1 MHLKILILLVLMA
14 VSSTAIADNPRVKA
28 LIKEGLRIFD
38 NEQYSEA
45 TEYFTKALSLEP
57 KSAEAHYYLGECYRH
72 LFEYEKAAPQYQ
84 LTIAG
89 DSTAF
94 PLAHFYVALTQKQAG
109 QYRTAFRSFNDFLD
123 FAQRH
128 DFKQEKRWVNQAEN
142 EIQGILFV
150 YELGAKPQGNFSL
163 MRLPYPINS
172 DYNDYAAQTYRHD
185 SSVVLSSARPT
196 SKGSIYD
203 EKYGEYLGDHF
214 VYEKQQQWVD
224 QTSHYQ
230 LDKLNTKLNEG
241 TGAFN
246 AAGDQFFF
254 TGCYQEGVCQIYIS
268 QRIGQ
273 QWSAPQA
280 LPQEI
285 NASNFSSKHP
295 ALSPDGNTLYFSSD
309 RPGGQGMNDI
319 WKSERKQDTW
329 QPAVNVGSINTE
341 QNEVSPY
348 YYAPEKQLLFASN
361 GHIGMG
367 GYDLFFADVSA
378 APSTVTN
385 AGYPFNSHKD
395 DLYFHLGD
403 QRGFLTSN
411 RANQDGNFDIYSF
424 LISTDDINLVAF
436 ANSRQQTDWYET
448 QFTFSQTFDGK
459 DRAFYEQLPLEEKQ
473 QVKQY
478 IEHVAFQQSLS
489 KYEAQ
494 SEAQRMEYEKLSPAE
509 QETVQ
514 RLVVAKK
521 QFLLENTADQLSS
534 EDQLYYES
542 LPDREK
548 EKIDQIV
555 NTRLFTLLSQEEA
568 AGSGDEAYFYESL
581 SAQEKEIVSG
591 AVRKQQKFYQKSL
604 EEQSTLADIF
614 HYQSLTPEEKEQIE
628 VLART
633 RSFALNLKEKTS
645 LPKETQFFYEKLSEE
660 NQASIKRM
668 AEARFQFLT
677 KGTQQAL
684 LPEDYQFLATLSL
697 QEKEQVQQMVDHH
710 IERLYFLRSQD
721 DPLIHR
727 TYDYEQ
733 LPTQEKA
740 QLERLIQA
748 RKLTFK
754 IAQPVNEYSGFDLGK
769 IADALPEKVSIRGRF
784 KSKPSIDLTKQLTI
798 YDHRQDTTIH
808 ARRDGEKGFVFDN
821 VDYHQNLQISF
832 SGVTRTFTQLPQ
844 DEIAELAITVLQD
857 TIIQETFDNIYFD
870 TNKYFIVDSAK
881 HVLDSLAAFHH
892 KYPDVIIQIKAFAD
906 STGTDAYNMRLSKQR
921 AQSIISYLAQ
931 HKVNVRSIQPIPM
944 GAEKSHDLNHSR
956 RVEFD
961 ILGVSAS
968 YNPTR
973 EVYVIQSEPNLAEI
987 ARQYQVPLEKLI
999 EWNGGK
1005 RVIEPYTPIK
1015 IMAKRK

>member
-14 VSSTAIADNPRVKA
+14 INSMAIADNPRAKA

-45 TEYFTKALSLEP
+45 TEYFTKALSLAPE
-57 KSAEAHYYLGECYRH
+57 SAEAHYYLGECYRH

-84 LTIAG
+84 LAIAS

-109 QYRTAFRSFNDFLD
+109 QYRTAFRSFNNFLT

-128 DFKQEKRWVNQAEN
+128 RFKQEERWVGQAEK

-163 MRLPYPINS
+163 ARLPYPINS

-185 SSVVLSSARPT
+185 SSMVLSSARPT

-203 EKYGEYLGDHF
+203 EKFGEFLGDHF
-214 VYEKQQQWVD
+214 VYEKQQQWVE

-230 LDKLNTKLNEG
+230 VDKLNTKLNEG
-241 TGAFN
+241 TGVFN

-254 TGCYQEGVCQIYIS
+254 TGCYEEGACQIYVS
-268 QRIGQ
+268 QRVGQ
-273 QWSAPQA
+273 QWSTPQA

-285 NASNFSSKHP
+285 NVPNFSTKHP
-295 ALSPDGNTLYFSSD
+295 ALTPDGNTLYFTSD

-319 WKSERKQDTW
+319 WRSERKQGSW
-329 QPAVNVGSINTE
+329 QPAVNVGPIINTE

-348 YYAPEKQLLFASN
+348 YYDAEKHLLFASD

-367 GYDLFFADVSA
+367 GYDLFFADMRKTS
-378 APSTVTN
+378 PSTVTN

-424 LISTDDINLVAF
+424 LISTQDINLVAF

-448 QFTFSQTFDGK
+448 QFTFSEAFDKK
-459 DRAFYEQLPLEEKQ
+459 DRAFYEQLPLKEKQ

-478 IEHVAFQQSLS
+478 IERVAFRQSLS
-489 KYEAQ
+489 KYEGQ

-521 QFLLENTADQLSS
+521 QFLLENTDAQLSS
-534 EDQLYYES
+534 EDQLYYEN
-542 LPDREK
+542 LPERER
-548 EKIDQIV
+548 EKIDQMV
-555 NTRLFTLLSQEEA
+555 NTKLFTLLSQET
-568 AGSGDEAYFYESL
+568 AGSEDEAYFYESL

-604 EEQSTLADIF
+604 EEQATLADIF
-614 HYQSLTPEEKEQIE
+614 HYQSLSQEEKEQIE

-633 RSFALNLKEKTS
+633 RSFALKEKTT
-645 LPKETQFFYEKLSEE
+645 LPEEARFFYEKLSEE
-660 NQASIKRM
+660 SQTSIERM
-668 AEARFQFLT
+668 AEARLRFLT
-677 KGTQQAL
+677 KGTQQSL

-697 QEKEQVQQMVDHH
+697 QEKEQLQQVIDHR
-710 IERLYFLRSQD
+710 IERLYFLKSKDEQ
-721 DPLIHR
+721 LLHLS
-727 TYDYEQ
+727 YDYEQ

-740 QLERLIQA
+740 QLERLVQA
-748 RKLTFK
+748 KKLTFK
-754 IAQPVNEYSGFDLGK
+754 IAQPVNKYSGFDLGK
-769 IADALPEKVSIRGRF
+769 IADASPEKVSIRGRF
-784 KSKPSIDLTKQLTI
+784 KSKPSIDVATQLVI
-798 YDHRQDTTIH
+798 HDHQQGTTIH
-808 ARRDGEKGFVFDN
+808 ASRDGEKGFVFEN
-821 VDYHQNLQISF
+821 IDYHQNLQISF
-832 SGVTRTFTQLPQ
+832 NGITKTFLELPQ
-844 DEIAELAITVLQD
+844 DEIAELAIAVLQD

-870 TNKYFIVDSAK
+870 TNKYLIVDSAK
-881 HVLDSLAAFHH
+881 HVLDSLAVFHH

-921 AQSIISYLAQ
+921 AQSIISYLTQ
-931 HKVNVRSIQPIPM
+931 RKVNVQSIQPLPM
-944 GAEKSHDLNHSR
+944 GAEKSHDLNYSR

-973 EVYVIQSEPNLAEI
+973 EVYVIQSEPNLTEI

>member
-1 MHLKILILLVLMA
+1 MHLKILIFLVLMA
-14 VSSTAIADNPRVKA
+14 VNSMAVADNPRVKA

-45 TEYFTKALSLEP
+45 TEYFTKALSIEP
-57 KSAEAHYYLGECYRH
+57 ANAEAHYYLGECYRH

-84 LTIAG
+84 LAVAD

-94 PLAHFYVALTQKQAG
+94 PLAHFYIALTQKQAG
-109 QYRTAFRSFNDFLD
+109 QYRTAFRSFNDFLA
-123 FAQRH
+123 FAQRY
-128 DFKQEKRWVNQAEN
+128 DFKQEKRWVNQAEK

-214 VYEKQQQWVD
+214 VYEKQQQWID
-224 QTSHYQ
+224 QTSYYQ
-230 LDKLNTKLNEG
+230 VDKLNTELNEG
-241 TGAFN
+241 TGVFDV
-246 AAGDQFFF
+246 AGDQFFF
-254 TGCYQEGVCQIYIS
+254 TGCYQDGACQIYVS
-268 QRIGQ
+268 QRVGQ

-280 LPQEI
+280 LPKEV
-285 NASNFSSKHP
+285 NVPNFSSKHP
-295 ALSPDGNTLYFSSD
+295 ALSSDGNTLYFSSD
-309 RPGGQGMNDI
+309 RTGGQGMNDI
-319 WKSERKQDTW
+319 WKSERKQGTW
-329 QPAVNVGSINTE
+329 QPAVNMGPIINTE

-348 YYAPEKQLLFASN
+348 YYAAEKQLLFASN
-361 GHIGMG
+361 GQIGMG
-367 GYDLFFADVSA
+367 GYDLFFADISETPSA
-378 APSTVTN
+378 VTN

-395 DLYFHLGD
+395 DLYFHLGN

-424 LISTDDINLVAF
+424 LISTEDISLVAL

-448 QFTFSQTFDGK
+448 QFTFSQAFDKK

-473 QVKQY
+473 QVRQY
-478 IEHVAFQQSLS
+478 IERVAFQQSLS

-494 SEAQRMEYEKLSPAE
+494 SEAQRMEYEKLSSAE

-555 NTRLFTLLSQEEA
+555 NTRLFTLLSQEKA
-568 AGSGDEAYFYESL
+568 TGSGDETYFYESL

-591 AVRKQQKFYQKSL
+591 AIGKQQKFYQKSL

-614 HYQSLTPEEKEQIE
+614 HYQSLSSEEKEQIE

-633 RSFALNLKEKTS
+633 RSFALKEKIS
-645 LPKETQFFYEKLSEE
+645 LPKETQFFYEKLLEE
-660 NQASIKRM
+660 NKTSIERM
-668 AEARFQFLT
+668 AEARLRFLT

-684 LPEDYQFLATLSL
+684 LPEDYQFLATLSFE
-697 QEKEQVQQMVDHH
+697 EKEQLQQIIDQR
-710 IERLYFLRSQD
+710 IERLYFIKSKDEQFLHLS
-721 DPLIHR
+721 
-727 TYDYEQ
+727 YDYEQ
-733 LPTQEKA
+733 LPTREKA
-740 QLERLIQA
+740 QLERLVQA

-754 IAQPVNEYSGFDLGK
+754 IAQPVNEYSGFDLGT

-784 KSKPSIDLTKQLTI
+784 KSPPSIDLTTQLTI
-798 YDHRQDTTIH
+798 YDHQQGITIH
-808 ARRDGEKGFVFDN
+808 ASRDGEKGFVFDN

-832 SGVTRTFTQLPQ
+832 KGVTKTFMELPQ

-870 TNKYFIVDSAK
+870 TNKYFIADSAK

-921 AQSIISYLAQ
+921 AQAIISYLTQ
-931 HKVNVRSIQPIPM
+931 RSVNLRSIQPIPM
-944 GAEKSHDLNHSR
+944 GAEKSHDLNYSR

-973 EVYVIQSEPNLAEI
+973 EVYVIQSEPDLAEI
-987 ARQYQVPLEKLI
+987 ARQYQVSLEKLI